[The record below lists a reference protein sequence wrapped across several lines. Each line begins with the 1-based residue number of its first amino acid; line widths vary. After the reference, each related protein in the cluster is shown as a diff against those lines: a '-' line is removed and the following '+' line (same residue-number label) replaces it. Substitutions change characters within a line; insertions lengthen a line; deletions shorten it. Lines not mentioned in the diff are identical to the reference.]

1 MTLPNTPVWTLAHLA
16 LKFPLAAGA
25 AALGTAAYLQFA
37 ESPKPM
43 VAITFDDGRQSIH
56 DTALP
61 IMQNRGMLGT
71 VFITTGTLNGPSYML
86 ETTLVD
92 FVEAG
97 WEIGAHSVSHSSM
110 NEISDDDLFWELHTP
125 IRELSM
131 LSGQEILSFASP
143 YGEFNYNVID
153 QVSLYY
159 MNHVNAW
166 SDQHGVT
173 TVDNFNRFD
182 IHRQDIT
189 AEISVEYVCDKITNL
204 DDDSMY
210 TMIFHDVTDVDGRY
224 NTSVEKFEAVLDC
237 VQDADVNVVRI
248 SDGIEAMER
257 KTK

>member
-1 MTLPNTPVWTLAHLA
+1 MTLPNTPVWTLTHLA

-43 VAITFDDGRQSIH
+43 VAITFDDGRQSVH
-56 DTALP
+56 DVALP
-61 IMQNRGMLGT
+61 LMQSRNMVGT
-71 VFITTGTLNGPSYML
+71 TFITTGFLNIPSYIHENDL
-86 ETTLVD
+86 TN
-92 FVEAG
+92 FVQAD

-125 IRELSM
+125 IRELAM

-143 YGEFNYNVID
+143 YGEFNDNVID

-166 SDQHGVT
+166 SDYNGVT
-173 TVDNFNRFD
+173 TVDNFDRFNVN
-182 IHRQDIT
+182 RQDIT
-189 AEISVEYVCDKITNL
+189 ANITVDYVCDKVVNL
-204 DDDSMY
+204 ENDTLYSI
-210 TMIFHDVTDVDGRY
+210 IFHDIVDDEGLY
-224 NTSVEKFEAVLDC
+224 NTSVEKFEAILDC